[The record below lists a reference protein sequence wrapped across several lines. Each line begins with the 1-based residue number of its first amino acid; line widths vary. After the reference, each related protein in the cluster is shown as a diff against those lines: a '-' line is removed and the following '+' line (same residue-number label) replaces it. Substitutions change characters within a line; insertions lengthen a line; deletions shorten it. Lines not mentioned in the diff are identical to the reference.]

1 MATQQTTFNVMEA
14 IIDAMYRK
22 ADVLM
27 TIHNVHTMLYEKNK
41 SEMSDPSKRDDI
53 IRQLKKAFREI
64 ESEYDNIY
72 RIFRGSG
79 EYLIWSLKS
88 RDEILQSLESL
99 QTYEDY
105 LRNGKKPDT
114 VEYGRVLFQN
124 KLDTVEYYMVFPNID
139 ADLQLPKEK
148 AVLEK
153 IIEMLD
159 ARDLTFVSDSA
170 TVDGNANAIQYLV
183 QANQLDLLRQIHDL
197 TSIPLSTKTI
207 KTNQTCSE
215 LAMATGNCA
224 MVEFVIRNSY
234 EQQNRAL
241 RNQIDTLKETQA
253 TLYDDIR
260 RLRSE
265 NQQLRTE
272 NESSRVNRLSNKI
285 KSYLLFFIII
295 YFMLRNANNFAEV
308 ISD

>member
-1 MATQQTTFNVMEA
+1 MATQQQQSFNVMEA
-14 IIDAMYRK
+14 IINVMSGK
-22 ADVLM
+22 ADLLM
-27 TIHNVHTMLYEKNK
+27 TIHNVHARLYEKYK

-53 IRQLKKAFREI
+53 IRQLKEAFRQI

-88 RDEILQSLESL
+88 RDEILQNLESL

-114 VEYGRVLFQN
+114 VEYR
-124 KLDTVEYYMVFPNID
+124 TVFPNIEVE
-139 ADLQLPKEK
+139 LQLPKEK
-148 AVLEK
+148 TVLEK
-153 IIEMLD
+153 IIEMLN
-159 ARDLTFVSDSA
+159 ARDLTFVSDGA
-170 TVDGNANAIQYLV
+170 TVDGNRNAIQFLI
-183 QANQLDLLRQIHDL
+183 QENHLDLLRRIHDL
-197 TSIPLSTKTI
+197 SSIPLSTKTI

-215 LAMATGNCA
+215 LAMTTGNCE

-234 EQQNRAL
+234 ISQIRSL
-241 RNQIDTLKETQA
+241 HNQIDTLKGTQA

-260 RLRSE
+260 RLRSD

-272 NESSRVNRLSNKI
+272 CDSSRSDRLTNKI
-285 KSYLLFFIII
+285 KSYLIFIIII
-295 YFMLRNANNFAEV
+295 YFMFFR
-308 ISD
+308 

>member
-1 MATQQTTFNVMEA
+1 MATQQTTFNTMDA
-14 IIDAMYRK
+14 IIDVMSGK
-22 ADVLM
+22 SDLLM
-27 TIHNVHTMLYEKNK
+27 TIHNVHARLYEKYK

-53 IRQLKKAFREI
+53 IRQLKKAFRHI

-72 RIFRGSG
+72 RIFRGNG

-105 LRNGKKPDT
+105 LRNGKKPNM
-114 VEYGRVLFQN
+114 VEYCI
-124 KLDTVEYYMVFPNID
+124 MFPNID

-148 AVLEK
+148 TVLEK

-159 ARDLTFVSDSA
+159 ARDLTFVSDMA
-170 TVDGNANAIQYLV
+170 TVDGNRNAIQFLI
-183 QANQLDLLRQIHDL
+183 QENHLDLLRRIYDL
-197 TSIPLSTKTI
+197 SSIPLSTKTI
-207 KTNQTCSE
+207 KSNQTCSD

-234 EQQNRAL
+234 EQQNRSL
-241 RNQIDTLKETQA
+241 RNQIDTLKATQA

-260 RLRSE
+260 RLRTD
-265 NQQLRTE
+265 NKLLQTQC
-272 NESSRVNRLSNKI
+272 ESSRLSRLMNQI
-285 KSYLLFFIII
+285 KTYFFYFMII
-295 YFMLRNANNFAEV
+295 YFMFFR
-308 ISD
+308 

>member
-1 MATQQTTFNVMEA
+1 MATQQTTFNTMDA
-14 IIDAMYRK
+14 IIDVMSGK
-22 ADVLM
+22 SDLLM
-27 TIHNVHTMLYEKNK
+27 TIHNVHARLYEKYK

-53 IRQLKKAFREI
+53 IRQLKKAFRHI

-105 LRNGKKPDT
+105 LRNGKKPNM
-114 VEYGRVLFQN
+114 VEYCI
-124 KLDTVEYYMVFPNID
+124 MFPNID

-148 AVLEK
+148 TVLEK

-159 ARDLTFVSDSA
+159 ARDLTFVSDMA
-170 TVDGNANAIQYLV
+170 TVDGNRNAIQFLI
-183 QANQLDLLRQIHDL
+183 QENHLDLLRRIYDL
-197 TSIPLSTKTI
+197 SSIPLSTKTI
-207 KTNQTCSE
+207 KSNQTCSD

-234 EQQNRAL
+234 EQQNRSL
-241 RNQIDTLKETQA
+241 RNQIDTLKATQA

-260 RLRSE
+260 RLRTD
-265 NQQLRTE
+265 NKLLQTQC
-272 NESSRVNRLSNKI
+272 ESSRLSRLMNQI
-285 KSYLLFFIII
+285 KTYFFYFMII
-295 YFMLRNANNFAEV
+295 YFMFFR
-308 ISD
+308 

>member
-1 MATQQTTFNVMEA
+1 MATQQPTFNIMEA
-14 IIDAMYRK
+14 IIDAMSGK
-22 ADVLM
+22 PDLFM
-27 TIHNVHTMLYEKNK
+27 TIHNVHARLYEKYK
-41 SEMSDPSKRDDI
+41 PEMSDPSKRDDI
-53 IRQLKKAFREI
+53 IRQLKKAFRNI

-72 RIFRGSG
+72 RIFRGNG

-88 RDEILQSLESL
+88 RDEILQDLDSL

-105 LRNGKKPDT
+105 LRNGTKPDT
-114 VEYGRVLFQN
+114 VEYR
-124 KLDTVEYYMVFPNID
+124 TVFPSID

-148 AVLEK
+148 TVLEK
-153 IIEMLD
+153 IIDMVN
-159 ARDLTFVSDSA
+159 ARDLTFVSDMA

-207 KTNQTCSE
+207 QTNQTCSE

-224 MVEFVIRNSY
+224 MVEFVISNSY
-234 EQQNRAL
+234 EQKIRSL
-241 RNQIDTLKETQA
+241 HNQIDTLKSTQA

-260 RLRSE
+260 RVRAE

-272 NESSRVNRLSNKI
+272 SETSRVNRLSNKI
-285 KSYLLFFIII
+285 KSYLIFFMII
-295 YFMLRNANNFAEV
+295 YFIFFR
-308 ISD
+308 